1 MRMRPAQA
9 DSYPHFPSWDS
20 TLLPFSLILSD
31 KQHSFITKFRSCTVR
46 TPELS
51 LPNYQHLPFLMC
63 LTLQTL
69 AVTCWLHLVAGEIQT
84 GFLTFFK
91 NPERDLIQPLLSQKH
106 SSELRLTRT
115 CAGFNGI
122 MFTQVLHLPDS
133 CWFGYDNS
141 WPSWERTESF
151 YSNLND
157 LSQKTASSNM
167 QPNSC
172 LRGRIFKPSLCC
184 FSFQIDIVFL
194 EVMSRDMV
202 FIKCSNG
209 NAASQITC
217 HCNCPVLRALF
228 NGRINTG
235 KRGRRAELTHY
246 LVSSP
251 CDPPETLPGIKFPFR
266 PKLTHLFL
274 SQSSKKMNRKKQNQV
289 LFGVRLRYHWPTLK
303 KWCQKKAVFHKRKI
317 VWKGVG
323 ESLEIKI
330 CADCP
335 FSHSSSFTLLL
346 GLGLRIL
353 RPYLYLSV
361 HWVSSSLEKPFEVP
375 ENRQQVEPEQGR
387 VECWNSRDRLCS
399 GRSLDNGSGL
409 HQNTSYKQGKRK
421 WLWSQNRSV
430 FTPASHDVTLSP
442 ALRLPDDLREQMGL
456 KHSFQKK

>member
-1 MRMRPAQA
+1 
-9 DSYPHFPSWDS
+9 
-20 TLLPFSLILSD
+20 
-31 KQHSFITKFRSCTVR
+31 
-46 TPELS
+46 
-51 LPNYQHLPFLMC
+51 MC

-274 SQSSKKMNRKKQNQV
+274 SQSSKKMNRKMQDQV

-323 ESLEIKI
+323 EKPRNKNMCWLSFLPLLKLYPSPWAGPKNPQALSLPL
-330 CADCP
+330 CP
-335 FSHSSSFTLLL
+335 LSL
-346 GLGLRIL
+346 IL
-353 RPYLYLSV
+353 PGKAFWGSWEQAASGARAGKGGV
-361 HWVSSSLEKPFEVP
+361 LELQ
-375 ENRQQVEPEQGR
+375 RQ
-387 VECWNSRDRLCS
+387 
-399 GRSLDNGSGL
+399 
-409 HQNTSYKQGKRK
+409 
-421 WLWSQNRSV
+421 
-430 FTPASHDVTLSP
+430 
-442 ALRLPDDLREQMGL
+442 ALFWAFIR
-456 KHSFQKK
+456 